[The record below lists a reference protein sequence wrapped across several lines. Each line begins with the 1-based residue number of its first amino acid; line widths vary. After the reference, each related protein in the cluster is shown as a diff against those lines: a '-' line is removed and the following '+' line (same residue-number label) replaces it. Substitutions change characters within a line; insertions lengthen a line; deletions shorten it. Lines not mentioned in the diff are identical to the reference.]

1 MRIERADDG
10 RILAKC
16 FRCGQ
21 YGIDDRYCGTV
32 NSIRQT
38 ISRTEGG
45 DTDSKEKDNR
55 LGAIEYRS
63 SEWPV
68 LAYHWLRQYEIVPK
82 EFGEYNVGYAKERQR
97 IYLPIWWNGERVGYQ
112 LRKIFD
118 NDTGPKY
125 DSHVK
130 GGYGFM
136 SLPDVTN
143 NEIVIVEDIVSAI
156 KVGRQAKAVAL
167 LSTGM
172 TQTIK
177 AALSHYDKFYVWL
190 DMDNPQ
196 VIRQAV
202 KLLNALKIFGEAK
215 LIHTPKDPK
224 CYSDEEIARLLYA
237 T

>member
-1 MRIERADDG
+1 MRIERSNDG

-32 NSIRQT
+32 NSIRESV
-38 ISRTEGG
+38 SRSKANVAETGNK
-45 DTDSKEKDNR
+45 DSK
-55 LGAIEYRS
+55 LGPVDFTTS
-63 SEWPV
+63 GWPV
-68 LAYHWLRQYEIVPK
+68 LAYHWIRQYEISAK
-82 EFGEYNVGYAKERQR
+82 EINDYNVGYASERQR
-97 IYLPIWWNGERVGYQ
+97 LYLPVWWDGERVGYQ

-136 SLPDVTN
+136 SLPDVTS